1 MNRPKRRKSKDN
13 PYTLKIINNTYIVT
27 FIDSNNVKREVSL
40 SEDVFNAMDKFE
52 LEDISQMHK
61 ADRHIERKEFSEINI
76 NKKAFVKPLL
86 LEDDFINNAS
96 FKELKNAIDKLPSIQ
111 KRRIKKYYFDE
122 KNEYEIADEENTSQQ
137 AINKSLNLAIKNL
150 KKFLKKF

>member
-1 MNRPKRRKSKDN
+1 MERPKRRKSKDN

-27 FIDSNNVKREVSL
+27 FIDGNNVKREISL
-40 SEDVFNAMDKFE
+40 SKEVFNEMDKFE

-61 ADRHIERKEFSEINI
+61 VDRHIERKEFSEINI
-76 NKKAFVKPLL
+76 NKKALVKPAL
-86 LEDDFINNAS
+86 LEDDFINNTS
-96 FKELKNAIDKLPSIQ
+96 FKELRDAIDKLPNIQ

-122 KNEYEIADEENTSQQ
+122 KNEYEIAMEENTSQQ
-137 AINKSLNLAIKNL
+137 AINKSLKHAIKNL